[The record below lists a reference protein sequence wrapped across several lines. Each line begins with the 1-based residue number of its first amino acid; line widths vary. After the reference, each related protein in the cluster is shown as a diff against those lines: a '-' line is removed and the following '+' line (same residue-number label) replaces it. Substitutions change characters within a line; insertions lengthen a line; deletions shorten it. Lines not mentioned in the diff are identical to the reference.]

1 MFINDELVEYEEP
14 IDLLYLR
21 DDLERAIENRPP
33 EYKEDNT
40 LIEEVKSLYKFYCK
54 KYFEDK
60 QQKTQPH
67 RDCEAVFC
75 FTPSLQGRNH
85 LTIRN
90 SNPKTYMS
98 IILSSKNQFFC
109 CFFLS
114 SLLY

>member
-67 RDCEAVFC
+67 RDGEAVFC
-75 FTPSLQGRNH
+75 FNIRFRFCSL
-85 LTIRN
+85 T
-90 SNPKTYMS
+90 SPKNLPRRLPWEVLS
-98 IILSSKNQFFC
+98 I
-109 CFFLS
+109 
-114 SLLY
+114 

>member
-67 RDCEAVFC
+67 RDGEAVFC
-75 FTPSLQGRNH
+75 FKQNGSVFVR
-85 LTIRN
+85 
-90 SNPKTYMS
+90 
-98 IILSSKNQFFC
+98 
-109 CFFLS
+109 
-114 SLLY
+114 